1 MVVNG
6 SKSDWLSGGV
16 PEELV
21 IWPVLLNVF
30 INNLDDGIEC
40 TLNKLEVDT
49 KLGGEAGTPEEPPFR
64 ETMTG
69 WNCIRF
75 KKDACEILYLE
86 WSNPKRQYRLGSGY
100 VIHLESSVLNIS

>member
-21 IWPVLLNVF
+21 VWPVLLNIF

-49 KLGGEAGTPEEPPFR
+49 KPGREAGPPEEPPFR

-69 WNCIRF
+69 WNCMRF
-75 KKDACEILYLE
+75 
-86 WSNPKRQYRLGSGY
+86 
-100 VIHLESSVLNIS
+100 